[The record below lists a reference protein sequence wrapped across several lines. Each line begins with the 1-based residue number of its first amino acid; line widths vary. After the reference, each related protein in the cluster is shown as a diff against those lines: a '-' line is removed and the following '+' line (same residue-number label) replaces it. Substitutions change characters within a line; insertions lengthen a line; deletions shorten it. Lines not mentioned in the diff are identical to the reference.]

1 MGVQKMNK
9 RSDDKATITNKVDK
23 SKRPSSAPTKDEL
36 TEQVL
41 EKASGGGGAFLR
53 FDFKLVSVKT
63 ISWAPSS
70 EAPKEEVTFEYGGL
84 QVRY

>member
-1 MGVQKMNK
+1 MNMP
-9 RSDDKATITNKVDK
+9 SDDKATITNKIAK

-36 TEQVL
+36 SGQVL
-41 EKASGGGGAFLR
+41 EKVSGGGGAFLR
-53 FDFKLVSVKT
+53 FDLKSVSVKT